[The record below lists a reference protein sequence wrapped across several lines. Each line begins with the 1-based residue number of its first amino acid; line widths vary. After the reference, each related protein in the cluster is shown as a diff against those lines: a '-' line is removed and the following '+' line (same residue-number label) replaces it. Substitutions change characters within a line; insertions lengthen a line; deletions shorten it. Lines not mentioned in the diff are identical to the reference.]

1 MNNNFNKVY
10 NISISTFTVVKILL
24 VLLMLYFLYIVR
36 DILVVLFIAL
46 ILSSAIKPFVD
57 WMQRKKIPRALS
69 MILIYFTL
77 AIVISLI
84 IYLIIPP
91 MVEQI
96 GEITKNLPRYLDLLS
111 TRFSN
116 IKDYTGQV
124 YSLAGALDA
133 LKTSLQTNATS
144 VLSALSGIF
153 GSIVSFFLV
162 LVVTFYMVV
171 EENAMKKIVWSI
183 VPLKNQPYVMRL
195 IVRMQKKI
203 GNWLIGQ
210 LILCFTVG
218 LFIFLGLVILRV
230 KYALIL
236 ALLAGLFEAI
246 PYLGPL
252 LSAIPAVFLAFSQA
266 PTLAIF
272 VAIFYYAVQFTENNV
287 LVPKIMQK
295 AVGLNPVISITALLI
310 GFKLAGIA
318 GALLAIPV
326 ATAASVFIQD
336 VFDNK
341 VGEMETFEEA
351 D

>member
-1 MNNNFNKVY
+1 MSNDFNKVY

-24 VLLMLYFLYIVR
+24 VLVLLYFLYLVR
-36 DILVVLFIAL
+36 DIVVILFIAL

-77 AIVISLI
+77 AIIISLI

-91 MVEQI
+91 MVDQI
-96 GEITKNLPRYLDLLS
+96 GEITKNLPRYLDVIS
-111 TRFSN
+111 SKFGN
-116 IKDYTGQV
+116 IKSYTGQV
-124 YSLAGALDA
+124 YSLANALDA
-133 LKTSLQTNATS
+133 IRTSLQTNATS
-144 VLSALSGIF
+144 VLSALTGIF

-183 VPLKNQPYVMRL
+183 VPIKNQPYVMRL
-195 IVRMQKKI
+195 IVRMQRKI

-210 LILCFTVG
+210 LILCFAVGFFIYVG
-218 LFIFLGLVILRV
+218 LLIMGV

-236 ALLAGLFEAI
+236 ALIAGLFEAI

-252 LSAIPAVFLAFSQA
+252 LSAIPGVFLAFSQS
-266 PTLAIF
+266 PTLAVF
-272 VAIFYYAVQFTENNV
+272 VAIFYYAIQFIENNV

-295 AVGLNPVISITALLI
+295 AVGLNPVVSITALLI

-336 VFDNK
+336 IFDNK
-341 VGEMETFEEA
+341 VGELEEFE
-351 D
+351 DID